1 MTQLDLYLIKR
12 MIIQFLFFTLVLT
25 AVFWIN
31 TVGKLI
37 EIVLPSI
44 DELLP
49 LMTYFSLFLPKAA
62 TTIMPVSAFAA
73 VTYITFRL
81 IVNGEMAAIQATAGF
96 SILRFLRPYLVF
108 SLLLFL
114 LASAFTH
121 ILTPASRTA
130 TETLDRHVIEVFNLS
145 NIRTGEFLFPIDGVA
160 IFIESVSIENPDDT
174 DGDEE
179 TRTFENVFIH
189 DRRSGQYTYT
199 IFAEKAYLLEIG
211 TEYLVVLLDGHT
223 ERLSVDPQEIS
234 VLNFDKSILRVTLG
248 ASGNAMRD
256 SSLDQITSRRLLDP
270 EAFDPPLTGD
280 EIERAFFVLNERIG
294 DSLIIALVALFGGA
308 IVYSF
313 GMLAMS
319 RNFSILVA
327 IIIVIISYVV
337 GENAVSY
344 VEFQDGYW
352 LFAYASAAILLFAT
366 IGSLIVPRRTLRYFA
381 FMEAR

>member
-1 MTQLDLYLIKR
+1 

-189 DRRSGQYTYT
+189 DRRSGQYT
-199 IFAEKAYLLEIG
+199 
-211 TEYLVVLLDGHT
+211 
-223 ERLSVDPQEIS
+223 
-234 VLNFDKSILRVTLG
+234 
-248 ASGNAMRD
+248 
-256 SSLDQITSRRLLDP
+256 
-270 EAFDPPLTGD
+270 
-280 EIERAFFVLNERIG
+280 
-294 DSLIIALVALFGGA
+294 
-308 IVYSF
+308 
-313 GMLAMS
+313 
-319 RNFSILVA
+319 
-327 IIIVIISYVV
+327 
-337 GENAVSY
+337 
-344 VEFQDGYW
+344 
-352 LFAYASAAILLFAT
+352 
-366 IGSLIVPRRTLRYFA
+366 
-381 FMEAR
+381 